1 MVNGILGKKIGMS
14 EAYTPA
20 GERVPVTLVQAGPCV
35 VTQRKTA
42 ARDGYEAAQLGLVEF
57 TKPSRLSKA
66 ERVRLE
72 KNSLPPCRFLREVPL
87 APAAAGAEAADAKVG
102 DQVLAEMFQVRDYLD
117 VEGVSKG
124 RGFAGVIKRHH
135 FGGGAASHGSMF
147 HRAPGS
153 IGASAFP
160 SRVLKG
166 MRAAGHLGHAQVTV
180 RNIQVVAVD
189 PDDNILALRGA
200 IPGPDGGY
208 LVLRRAV
215 QPPRAR
221 RGFAGGATVDPLK
234 ASKKA
239 RGK

>member
-42 ARDGYEAAQLGLVEF
+42 ARDGYDAAQLGLIEF

-66 ERVRLE
+66 ERTRLE
-72 KNSLPPCRFLREVPL
+72 KHNLPPCRFLREVPL
-87 APAAAGAEAADAKVG
+87 APAPAGAGAADANVG

-124 RGFAGVIKRHH
+124 RGFAGFVKRHH
-135 FGGGAASHGSMF
+135 FGGGAATHGSMF

-166 MRAAGHLGHAQVTV
+166 MRAAGHMGHAQVTV
-180 RNIQVVAVD
+180 RNLQVVAVD
-189 PDDNILALRGA
+189 ADDNILALRGA
-200 IPGPDGGY
+200 VPGPDGGY

-215 QPPRAR
+215 QPPRVR
-221 RGFAGGATVDPLK
+221 RGFAGATTVDPLK